1 MGEKGGRAAMTC
13 RPFKLQV
20 PRICS
25 VQARLLPAGLPRS
38 PDTCSCHG
46 QAPGLQAS
54 QAEKGQLCHGRLLLT
69 GRGRAQDGT
78 RVVTLWAAPLLA
90 RAGAGARQRHS
101 PVARG
106 SAGSCYQLH
115 TGRTES
121 QLVERC
127 TPANRD
133 FLSFASPLPEQRCD
147 CPPVGSAG
155 YLFDG
160 C

>member
-13 RPFKLQV
+13 RPFKLQYQE
-20 PRICS
+20 S
-25 VQARLLPAGLPRS
+25 VRSRQGYSLLVSQGPQTLAPAMARP
-38 PDTCSCHG
+38 
-46 QAPGLQAS
+46 PGLQAS

-78 RVVTLWAAPLLA
+78 GVVTLWAAPLLA